1 MHKRIKQ
8 HVYTAYTLCLYILS
22 FRNSMNHGKHKDT
35 ENKGLGSMSLFR
47 RRPWPRAYT
56 RILASGRGV
65 NEEFLRRLLETRT
78 RNAVV
83 SSSSRQSPLSLTKTH
98 MKQHIAP
105 NARAHECL
113 LFGAPPAKIYIDNIA
128 SAAGASG
135 ENFEV
140 LGANSPK
147 NRCFC
152 DEISKMKLPPK
163 RDSPPIRV

>member
-1 MHKRIKQ
+1 MFIYFVLPKFHESWETQRYWKQGAGLNVLISKTPLTSCVYAYPCKWQRCKR
-8 HVYTAYTLCLYILS
+8 
-22 FRNSMNHGKHKDT
+22 
-35 ENKGLGSMSLFR
+35 
-47 RRPWPRAYT
+47 
-56 RILASGRGV
+56 RIFEAWKATY
-65 NEEFLRRLLETRT
+65 RLLETKT

-152 DEISKMKLPPK
+152 EEISKMKLPPK